1 MIFLGVCFA
10 VRETTPYPP
19 YPPPP
24 LGKMTMKSQFVDM
37 TYRQFFWRCHV
48 FPVNF
53 SYWSKFHVNI
63 ITGSGVMTILVYK
76 RLTRI
81 WKSEILPSG
90 FFPIS
95 GNCGELWIP
104 NLAPMSLISYWILQK
119 LLNSV
124 KHQGYNIYRFLV
136 TRGKSTGGNTP
147 LHLD

>member
-1 MIFLGVCFA
+1 MWPESGFWIA
-10 VRETTPYPP
+10 PSWSQI
-19 YPPPP
+19 
-24 LGKMTMKSQFVDM
+24 GKITITSQFGNM
-37 TYRQFFWRCHV
+37 KPLSNFFWHCFVSLVR
-48 FPVNF
+48 F

-147 LHLD
+147 LHPD